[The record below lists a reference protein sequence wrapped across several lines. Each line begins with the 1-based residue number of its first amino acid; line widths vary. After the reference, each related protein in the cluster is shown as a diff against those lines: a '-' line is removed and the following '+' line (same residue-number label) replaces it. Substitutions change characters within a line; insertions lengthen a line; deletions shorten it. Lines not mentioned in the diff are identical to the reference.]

1 MIRNT
6 NFLVT
11 DDHGK
16 ELPEEGPQLFDL
28 FANDGD
34 IHQFAAGHIPS
45 HWHKELEIFLLLEGS
60 IRLGAGDRVYRLQAG
75 DGCFINTGVIHS
87 FTAAVPS
94 PCTYRS
100 FVFGPDLVAGAP
112 GSIFDTAYVRPLL
125 ESGVPFLKFQT
136 ETEDGDYLEQFQR
149 AFSACL
155 EEGDGYEFQVRDAL
169 SHILLYVRAKSQTA
183 PARLVPSVREM
194 RLKEM
199 LLWID
204 GRLSENISVSDIAGA
219 ANICPRECQRI
230 FQRYLH
236 VSPIGYVRQKRLFAA
251 AEQLS
256 STGRPITDIALN
268 CGFSNPS
275 YFSRQF
281 KEFMGSTPGEYR
293 AIAKTAIPAAASI
306 Q

>member
-1 MIRNT
+1 MKTHHSPN
-6 NFLVT
+6 
-11 DDHGK
+11 
-16 ELPEEGPQLFDL
+16 Q
-28 FANDGD
+28 
-34 IHQFAAGHIPS
+34 
-45 HWHKELEIFLLLEGS
+45 
-60 IRLGAGDRVYRLQAG
+60 LGAIL
-75 DGCFINTGVIHS
+75 FP
-87 FTAAVPS
+87 AAVPS

-100 FVFGPDLVAGAP
+100 FVFGSDLVAGTP

-125 ESGVPFLKFQT
+125 ESGIPFLKFQT

-169 SHILLYVRAKSQTA
+169 SHILLY
-183 PARLVPSVREM
+183 
-194 RLKEM
+194 
-199 LLWID
+199 
-204 GRLSENISVSDIAGA
+204 
-219 ANICPRECQRI
+219 
-230 FQRYLH
+230 

>member
-1 MIRNT
+1 MIRNR
-6 NFLVT
+6 NSLVI
-11 DDHGK
+11 DERGK
-16 ELPEEGPQLFDL
+16 ELPEEGLLLFDL
-28 FANDGD
+28 SANDGD

-60 IRLGAGDRVYRLQAG
+60 IRLGAGDRIYQLQAG
-75 DGCFINTGVIHS
+75 EECFINTEVIHS

-100 FVFGPDLVAGAP
+100 FVFDPDIVGGVP

-125 ESGVPFLKFQT
+125 ESGVPFLKFQP
-136 ETEDGDYLEQFQR
+136 ETEDKCYWEQFQR

-155 EEGDGYEFQVRDAL
+155 EEKDGYEFQVRDAL
-169 SHILLYVRAKSQTA
+169 SRILLYVRAKSQAVPARTA
-183 PARLVPSVREM
+183 PSARET

-204 GRLSENISVSDIAGA
+204 GRLAENISVSDIAGA

-230 FQRYLH
+230 FQQYLH
-236 VSPIGYVRQKRLFAA
+236 NSPIEYVRRKRLFAA
-251 AEQLS
+251 AKQLS
-256 STGRPITDIALN
+256 STDRPITDIALG

-281 KEFMGSTPGEYR
+281 KEFMGSTPGAYR

-306 Q
+306 T